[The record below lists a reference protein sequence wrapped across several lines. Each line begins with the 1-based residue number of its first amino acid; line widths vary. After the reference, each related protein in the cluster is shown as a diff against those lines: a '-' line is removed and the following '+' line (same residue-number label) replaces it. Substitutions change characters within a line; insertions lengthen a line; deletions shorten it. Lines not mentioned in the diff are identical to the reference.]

1 MTSVLDTNT
10 HTLFR
15 SKNVFKRT
23 NNPGNI
29 MSKENMVFGSEQCL
43 YGYSMKINHQLHP
56 RVLLIHQ
63 HLFTTFKK

>member
-1 MTSVLDTNT
+1 MLAKSTLMTSVLDTNT

-43 YGYSMKINHQLHP
+43 YG
-56 RVLLIHQ
+56 
-63 HLFTTFKK
+63 